1 MTKRTND
8 SWLSDL
14 RADGDVQ
21 AEALEDLRS
30 TLMGG
35 LPYALSGWLSPT
47 DPAFTPLAEEVTQ
60 EALLKIL
67 DNLHT
72 FEGRSQFTTWAHK
85 IAVNLALSKLRRR
98 RWTDVSL
105 EELTGENDSGPAHPW
120 LVADSSAGPDQ
131 KAEQRDMLEHI
142 NRIIREE
149 LTDKQRQALVAR
161 LVYGMPTDLLA
172 KEMHMERNA
181 LYKLIFDARENLKRR
196 LEAEGLSPREVLAAF
211 ER

>member
-1 MTKRTND
+1 MIKRTNE
-8 SWLSDL
+8 SWLADL
-14 RADGDVQ
+14 RVDGEVQ
-21 AEALEDLRS
+21 TQALEDLRA
-30 TLMGG
+30 TLLAG
-35 LPYALSGWLSPT
+35 LPYALSGWLSPD
-47 DPAFTPLAEEVTQ
+47 DPGFQALAEEVTQ

-85 IAVNLALSKLRRR
+85 IAVNIALSKLRRR

-105 EELTGENDSGPAHPW
+105 EELTGDESGAGHPW
-120 LVADSSAGPDQ
+120 LVADASAGPDQ
-131 KAEQRDMLEHI
+131 QAEQRDLLEHI

-149 LTDKQRQALVAR
+149 LTEKQRRALVAR
-161 LVYGMPTDLLA
+161 LVYGMPADLLA
-172 KEMHMERNA
+172 KQMKMERNA

-196 LEAEGLSPREVLAAF
+196 LEAEGLNPQEVLSAF

>member
-1 MTKRTND
+1 MDKRSND
-8 SWLSDL
+8 SWLADL
-14 RADGDVQ
+14 RADSDTQ
-21 AEALEDLRS
+21 AAALQDLRA

-35 LPYALSGWLSPT
+35 LPYALSGWLSPD
-47 DPAFTPLAEEVTQ
+47 DPGFAPLAEEVTQ

-85 IAVNLALSKLRRR
+85 IAVNIALSKLRRR

-105 EELTGENDSGPAHPW
+105 EELTDDENRPAHPW
-120 LVADSSAGPDQ
+120 LVVDSAAGPDQ
-131 KAEQRDMLEHI
+131 KAEQRDILERI

-149 LTDKQRQALVAR
+149 LTEKQRRALVAR
-161 LVYGMPTDLLA
+161 LVYGMPADLLA
-172 KEMHMERNA
+172 QEMHIERNA

-196 LEAEGLSPREVLAAF
+196 LVAEGLDPLEVLAAF

>member
-1 MTKRTND
+1 MIKRSNE
-8 SWLSDL
+8 SWLAEL

-21 AEALEDLRS
+21 AAALEDLRA
-30 TLMGG
+30 TLMAG
-35 LPYALSGWLSPT
+35 LPYALSGWLSPD
-47 DPAFTPLAEEVTQ
+47 DPAFQALAEEVVQ

-85 IAVNLALSKLRRR
+85 IAVNIALSKLRRR

-105 EELTGENDSGPAHPW
+105 EELTGDEGGTGHSW
-120 LVADSSAGPDQ
+120 LVADSSAGPDER
-131 KAEQRDMLEHI
+131 AEQRDMLERI

-149 LTDKQRQALVAR
+149 LTEKQRRALVAR
-161 LVYGMPTDLLA
+161 LVYGMPADLLA

-181 LYKLIFDARENLKRR
+181 LYKLLFDARENLKRR
-196 LEAEGLSPREVLAAF
+196 LEAEGLNPQEVLAAF